1 MWLKAGA
8 SDGPAVGTGWS
19 PSGGSCGL
27 MNGSKGARKAVLRS
41 PKCRRSAVELA
52 AATRAFFSGGSSSL
66 TGSNLARKAWS
77 GRVSGL
83 RAQSMASDESV
94 LVNVWGYLNFGDKQ
108 H

>member
-8 SDGPAVGTGWS
+8 SDGPADGTGCS

-27 MNGSKGARKAVLRS
+27 INGSKGARNAVLRS

-66 TGSNLARKAWS
+66 TGSSLARKAWS

-83 RAQSMASDESV
+83 CAQSMVSEAKRAQYWA
-94 LVNVWGYLNFGDKQ
+94 L
-108 H
+108 